1 MEQLEL
7 VREGALAAGML
18 CMLATMLATML
29 AMMVATL
36 VAMMVAMMA
45 ATMVAVVAMAI
56 EGLAPIL
63 APETQTSGTTPA
75 LEMLERSPAPRGTLF
90 YQ

>member
-7 VREGALAAGML
+7 VREGVLAAGRL
-18 CMLATMLATML
+18 CMLAMMLATM
-29 AMMVATL
+29 VATML
-36 VAMMVAMMA
+36 

-63 APETQTSGTTPA
+63 APETQTSGTGPA

>member
-7 VREGALAAGML
+7 VREGVLAAGRL
-18 CMLATMLATML
+18 CMLAMMLATMV
-29 AMMVATL
+29 AMT
-36 VAMMVAMMA
+36 VAMMVAMV
-45 ATMVAVVAMAI
+45 VAVVAMAI

-63 APETQTSGTTPA
+63 APETQTSGTGPA

-90 YQ
+90 WHL